1 MGGQVAVLFRLMP
14 QGVDTDL
21 KAVAEAARAALPA
34 GVQIR
39 GMQVK
44 DIAFGLKSLLISVLM
59 PDTSG
64 ILDSTEQAFAK
75 LPHVESV
82 EVMEE
87 GLI

>member
-1 MGGQVAVLFRLMP
+1 MGQVAVLFRLMP
-14 QGVDTDL
+14 QSVETDM
-21 KAVAEAARAALPA
+21 KAMGESVRGALPA
-34 GVQIR
+34 GAQLR

-44 DIAFGLKSLLISVLM
+44 DIAYGLKALLVSVVM
-59 PDTSG
+59 TDAGG
-64 ILDSTEQAFAK
+64 ILQATEEALAH